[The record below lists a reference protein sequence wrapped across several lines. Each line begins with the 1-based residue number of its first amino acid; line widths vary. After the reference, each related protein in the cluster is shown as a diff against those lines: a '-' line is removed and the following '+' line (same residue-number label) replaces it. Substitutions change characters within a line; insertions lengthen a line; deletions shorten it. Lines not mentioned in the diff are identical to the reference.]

1 MTHKF
6 VGEHEKSSKKQ
17 QIIVLKKKQNVKS
30 NVSGNLQKR
39 QLI

>member
-6 VGEHEKSSKKQ
+6 VGEHEKSCKKQ